1 MPSLL
6 CVFLYS
12 TLQLILFLTLL
23 FSFSLFTSLCSS
35 LLFTSLVFAAIGV
48 SKDIFYTI
56 SSGDPDGY
64 FTVDS
69 ETGALRTRLPLD
81 HEACSSLN
89 LEVQARTG
97 SPPAFGHTRV
107 RITIADVNDNAP
119 TFLPSS
125 SESLLLPEATKMGTV
140 VYRVQ
145 AEDRDS
151 GPNGQ
156 LSFDLASA
164 ANGNGGQR
172 TFGVERSSGE
182 VRLIGSLSYDTAPR
196 YDLLVVAKD
205 SGAPQLSATFT
216 LVVHVQAENDQGPVF
231 DTLTYR
237 VELKEGTPLS
247 TRFLQVRARH
257 REGGSN
263 GATTPGGSSTSAP
276 LSYHLRPD
284 GDAAGFGIMPDSGW
298 LFVKSALDR
307 EAKDIYLLTVLATS
321 GTGHLKKTGSATVR
335 VSVTDENDNS
345 PRLSQER
352 VFLAVR
358 ENLPEG
364 TGFGRVVATDRDAG
378 LNSRLTYRLLHSD
391 RHFQIN
397 SQTGEK
403 FTSDFY
409 HLVCTSIK
417 KPNRAGGRFLMKI
430 L

>member
-1 MPSLL
+1 MPSL
-6 CVFLYS
+6 FPS
-12 TLQLILFLTLL
+12 FSRFFPLFVSLL
-23 FSFSLFTSLCSS
+23 FSS
-35 LLFTSLVFAAIGV
+35 VGV

-56 SSGDPDGY
+56 SAGDPDGY

-69 ETGALRTRLPLD
+69 ETGALRTSLPLD

-89 LEVQARTG
+89 LEVQAHTG
-97 SPPAFGHTRV
+97 SPPAFGHARV
-107 RITIADVNDNAP
+107 RITIADVNDNPPA
-119 TFLPSS
+119 FLPSS

-156 LSFDLASA
+156 LSFDLVSA
-164 ANGNGGQR
+164 GGQR
-172 TFGVERSSGE
+172 TFGVERSSGD
-182 VRLIGSLSYDTAPR
+182 VRLIGALSYESAPR
-196 YDLLVVAKD
+196 YDLQVVAKD

-231 DTLTYR
+231 DTLNYS
-237 VELKEGTPLS
+237 VELKEGTALN
-247 TRFLQVRARH
+247 TRVLQMRARH
-257 REGGSN
+257 RDGGSN
-263 GATTPGGSSTSAP
+263 GAAASGGSATSAP
-276 LSYHLRPD
+276 LSYHLQPD
-284 GDAAGFGIMPDSGW
+284 GDSAGFGILPDSGW

-321 GTGHLKKTGSATVR
+321 GSGHLKKTGSATVR

-364 TGFGRVVATDRDAG
+364 TGFGRVAATDRDAG

-403 FTSDFY
+403 
-409 HLVCTSIK
+409 L
-417 KPNRAGGRFLMKI
+417 PL
-430 L
+430 